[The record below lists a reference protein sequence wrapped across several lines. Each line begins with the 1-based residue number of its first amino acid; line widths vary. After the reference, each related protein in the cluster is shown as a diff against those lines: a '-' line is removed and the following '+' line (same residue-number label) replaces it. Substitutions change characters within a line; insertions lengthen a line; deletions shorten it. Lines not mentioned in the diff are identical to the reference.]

1 MNNFTLKKYPLN
13 IQSNNNNNNNNSG
26 KLIVR
31 DGDILKDC
39 MKI

>member
-1 MNNFTLKKYPLN
+1 MNNFTLKKYPPN
-13 IQSNNNNNNNNSG
+13 IQFNNNNNNNNLG
-26 KLIVR
+26 KLVVS